1 MPRCLMLF
9 SVASALFIGSLTAS
23 AQAPKLMTAPNWVW
37 SEATSN
43 NQKIALRKT
52 FEVTGDVKQALLVG
66 TADNHCELFINN
78 KRAFKVDDWSQLGAA
93 DVTRQLKVGTNVIA
107 LSASNDEGS
116 AGALA
121 ALMIVYAD
129 GKSQEVVSDSS
140 WKVLNQEGRGPWRTP
155 EFDDKAWASVQVLGK
170 LGDKQLPWSG
180 TLGPDA
186 ITENIGT
193 GSKGEFTPV
202 IADNAQGPAGFQIE
216 KFFKFRAAWVRGS
229 R

>member
-1 MPRCLMLF
+1 M
-9 SVASALFIGSLTAS
+9 
-23 AQAPKLMTAPNWVW
+23 
-37 SEATSN
+37 
-43 NQKIALRKT
+43 
-52 FEVTGDVKQALLVG
+52 
-66 TADNHCELFINN
+66 
-78 KRAFKVDDWSQLGAA
+78 
-93 DVTRQLKVGTNVIA
+93 IA

-216 KFFKFRAAWVRGS
+216 KFSKFAQHGFVGRADYRSPRPLVASDQGGAGLFQITPGTQGQPTRVEKMRS
-229 R
+229 V